1 MSHQIETMAYAGATP
16 WHGLGVT
23 VEDDITPEE
32 LLEKA
37 GLNWTAELVQTHIT
51 WKGREIPLDRWA
63 SVRSTDGTILTP
75 AVSKNWKPVQ
85 NKTALE
91 FFNDFCAAGHMK
103 METAGAIRSGKWI
116 WALAKIKESFSLFKG
131 KDVVDGYLLFSNPHT
146 AGRAIMIQFTPIR
159 VVCNNTLMM
168 SLESYSEEQGAG
180 RFKHL
185 HTWEFDADEV
195 KQAMGIAKGQ
205 LAAFK
210 ETAEF
215 LAKKRMK
222 EEQFLE
228 FAQRLFP
235 VNENQ
240 NMAANIAEFKSVAGR
255 RAQGLVRV
263 LDKQPGAELGQGTW
277 WQGVN
282 AVTYFLDHKITQNQD
297 KRLTSAWLGFGRDKK
312 QEAVKLAVKMAA

>member
-1 MSHQIETMAYAGATP
+1 MAHMIETMAYAGQTP

-23 VEDDITPEE
+23 VENDISPEE
-32 LLEKA
+32 LLEQA
-37 GLNWTAELVQTHIT
+37 GLNWTAELVQTYT
-51 WKGREIPLDRWA
+51 KFNGYEIPLNRWA
-63 SVRSTDGTILTP
+63 SVRSTDGAILTP

-91 FFNDFCAAGHMK
+91 FFNDFCMAGDMK
-103 METAGAIRSGKWI
+103 METAGSIRSGKWI
-116 WALAKIKESFSLFKG
+116 WALAKIQESFSLFKG
-131 KDVVDGYLLFSNPHT
+131 KDVVDGYLLFSNPHQS
-146 AGRAIMIQFTPIR
+146 GRAVMIQFTPIR

-185 HTWEFDADEV
+185 HTWEFDADEA
-195 KQAMGIAKGQ
+195 KQALGIAKGQ
-205 LAAFK
+205 LSAFR

-222 EEQFLE
+222 NEQFLE

-235 VNENQ
+235 ANDQEI
-240 NMAANIAEFKSVAGR
+240 AANQEWKAVAGR
-255 RAQGLVRV
+255 RAQQLVKV
-263 LDKQPGAELGQGTW
+263 LDKQPGAELGAGTW

>member
-1 MSHQIETMAYAGATP
+1 MAHMIETMAYAGQTP
-16 WHGLGVT
+16 WHGLGVV
-23 VEDDITPEE
+23 VEDGISPDE

-37 GLNWTAELVQTHIT
+37 GLAWDAELVQTKIT
-51 WKGREIPLDRWA
+51 WKGVDMPLDRWA
-63 SVRSTDGTILTP
+63 SVRSTDGAILTP
-75 AVSKNWKPVQ
+75 AVSKSWKPVQ
-85 NKTALE
+85 NKQALE
-91 FFNDFCAAGHMK
+91 FFNDFCMAGDMK

-168 SLESYSEEQGAG
+168 SLESYSEESGAG

-185 HTWEFDADEV
+185 HTDHFDPE
-195 KQAMGIAKGQ
+195 QAKAALGIAKGQ
-205 LAAFK
+205 LSAFR

-222 EEQFLE
+222 NEQFLE

-235 VNENQ
+235 
-240 NMAANIAEFKSVAGR
+240 ANDQEIEANREWKAVAGR
-255 RAQGLVRV
+255 RAQQLVRV
-263 LDKQPGAELGQGTW
+263 LDKQPGAELGEGTW

-282 AVTYFLDHKITQNQD
+282 AVTYLLDHKMTQNQD

-312 QEAVKLAVKMAA
+312 IEAVQLATKMAA

>member
-1 MSHQIETMAYAGATP
+1 MSHLIETMAYAGSTP

-23 VEDDITPEE
+23 VQPNISPDE
-32 LLEKA
+32 LLKEA
-37 GLNWTAELVQTHIT
+37 GLDWTAELVQTKIT
-51 WKGREIPLDRWA
+51 WKGQDTPLDRWA
-63 SVRSTDGTILTP
+63 SVRSTDGKILTP

-85 NKTALE
+85 NRQALE
-91 FFNDFCAAGHMK
+91 FFNNFCMAGDMK

-116 WALAKIKESFSLFKG
+116 WALAKIQESFSLFKG

-168 SLESYSEEQGAG
+168 SLESYSEEKGAG

-185 HTWEFDADEV
+185 HTWEFDAEEA
-195 KQAMGIAKGQ
+195 KQALGIAKGQ
-205 LAAFK
+205 LSKFR

-215 LAKKRMK
+215 LASKRMK
-222 EEQFLE
+222 EAQFLE

-235 VNENQ
+235 ANEDQ
-240 NMAANIAEFKSVAGR
+240 EIASNVVDLKAVAGR
-255 RAQGLVRV
+255 RAQQLVRV
-263 LDKQPGAELGQGTW
+263 LDKQPGAELGAGTW

-297 KRLTSAWLGFGRDKK
+297 KRLASAWLGFGRDKK
-312 QEAVKLAVKMAA
+312 IEAVQLAAKMAA